1 MDEMSTSGA
10 VPDVVGNIGVVRRV
24 RPATLAGAVQVLRKK
39 KKRLLKRFS
48 KQFSPPLPSRIV

>member
-10 VPDVVGNIGVVRRV
+10 VPDIVKPIGVIRRV
-24 RPATLAGAVQVLRKK
+24 RPPTLSGVVKDLRKK

-48 KQFSPPLPSRIV
+48 KRFSPPLPSKIV

>member
-10 VPDVVGNIGVVRRV
+10 IPGVVKPLGVIKRV
-24 RPATLAGAVQVLRKK
+24 PPATLTGVVQILRKT

-48 KQFSPPLPSRIV
+48 KKFSPPLPSRMI